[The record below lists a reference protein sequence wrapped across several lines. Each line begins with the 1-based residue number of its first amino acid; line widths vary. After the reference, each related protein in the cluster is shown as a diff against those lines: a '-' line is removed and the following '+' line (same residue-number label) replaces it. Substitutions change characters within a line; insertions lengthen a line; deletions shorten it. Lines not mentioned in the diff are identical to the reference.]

1 MSESLRFE
9 GDSRQRRRRG
19 VLAQADSLAPS
30 LPIIN
35 PDRLATAF
43 PPMVLLT
50 ERSSTIYL
58 DVLIA
63 ERASC
68 SLWAQ
73 SGWLSLNAGKVE

>member
-35 PDRLATAF
+35 PDRPTYR
-43 PPMVLLT
+43 LT
-50 ERSSTIYL
+50 S
-58 DVLIA
+58 DCVPA
-63 ERASC
+63 HGVVDRA
-68 SLWAQ
+68 
-73 SGWLSLNAGKVE
+73 